1 MSVYPIVKL
10 PRKIKKAYQADLHLP
25 VFDVQPLLQN
35 PGQPPCRFNLGVLG
49 SEAFL
54 VVILGGTANY
64 FMGWFVAGALIIS
77 GLLFLLAHIG
87 GMQAS
92 YQGRWYEYHQQMDR
106 FRRQQWEAD
115 FDRTRHERLQTTEGM
130 ASYRRQRVAE
140 FLARTITPEL
150 AADEQLSLPTDFI
163 ATLSRWFP
171 NKIYPGIG
179 SGLMLID
186 EMSRLHISISI
197 DTIPQSVAGV
207 AAGSFLEDDQNLRQG
222 WIVVRFSDEQIL
234 NYPDS
239 CCKTLAEIG
248 AELLQ
253 NPDWLH
259 PFADVYDLWQVPVCD
274 NAPGVENNRD
284 ALQAVSPNSAP
295 SSSIEDE
302 WNTSKNPFLLEVH
315 Q

>member
-25 VFDVQPLLQN
+25 VFDVQLLLQN
-35 PGQPPCRFNLGVLG
+35 PGQPPRRFNLGVLG
-49 SEAFL
+49 LEAFL
-54 VVILGGTANY
+54 VVILGGAANY
-64 FMGWFVAGALIIS
+64 LMGWFVAGALLIS

-92 YQGRWYEYHQQMDR
+92 YQGRWYEYHQQIDR

-115 FDRTRHERLQTTEGM
+115 FDRTRHERLQTTEGI

-140 FLARTITPEL
+140 FLARTMTPEL

-197 DTIPQSVAGV
+197 DTVPQPVAGV

-222 WIVVRFSDEQIL
+222 WIVVRFSDKQIL
-234 NYPDS
+234 NHPDS

-253 NPDWLH
+253 NPAWLQ
-259 PFADVYDLWQVPVCD
+259 PFADVYDLWQVPVSS
-274 NAPGVENNRD
+274 NSSGVESNQD
-284 ALQAVSPNSAP
+284 SLQTLSINSAP
-295 SSSIEDE
+295 SSLIEDE
-302 WNTSKNPFLLEVH
+302 WNTAENPFLLEVH
-315 Q
+315 